1 MLRDPYWA
9 AGQASPSSQESGGYS
24 MVGKRWLF
32 GAIAIAFVGMLVA
45 FGTLMRSTASA
56 SPAFQ
61 VETAT
66 TTATEPITSTTT
78 ITETATTTETPITTE
93 TSTTT
98 ATPTDITPTA
108 TAVPTITTTPITT
121 PNPLSRPFWSFA
133 AKFVCGEQPADQA
146 GQPIA
151 GETAV
156 KPGNY
161 ATEINIHNPHYL
173 GPIQIRHKALLL
185 VDGGVP
191 VARVPATA
199 NPTAFSPLLALPDDG
214 ATMMDCN
221 GIWNLLN
228 PGTTPPTPMPL
239 MIGYLVVV
247 SPANLDVVG
256 VTTATTA
263 NSNLEPA
270 GIALETIA
278 VEGKRVLIPAS
289 AFPDRALPRDS
300 EFTDE

>member
-1 MLRDPYWA
+1 MA
-9 AGQASPSSQESGGYS
+9 
-24 MVGKRWLF
+24 GKRWLF
-32 GAIAIAFVGMLVA
+32 SAIGVVIAGMLVA

-61 VETAT
+61 VATETST
-66 TTATEPITSTTT
+66 TTATVPITTTAT
-78 ITETATTTETPITTE
+78 ITATTTTTETPITTE
-93 TSTTT
+93 TSTATE
-98 ATPTDITPTA
+98 TPTAAVSPTA
-108 TAVPTITTTPITT
+108 TAVPTATTTPITT
-121 PNPLSRPFWSFA
+121 PPPLDRTYWSFA
-133 AKFVCGEQPADQA
+133 AKFVCGQQTADQA

-151 GETAV
+151 GEPVV

-173 GPIQIRHKALLL
+173 GPIQIRYKGLLL
-185 VDGGVP
+185 VDRGVP
-191 VARVPATA
+191 VARAPAAAKPGTF
-199 NPTAFSPLLALPDDG
+199 TPLQALPDDG

-228 PGTTPPTPMPL
+228 PGTTPPSPMPL
-239 MIGYLVVV
+239 TIGYLVIV

-270 GIALETIA
+270 GIAIQTLA

-289 AFPDRALPRDS
+289 AFPDRSLPRES

>member
-1 MLRDPYWA
+1 
-9 AGQASPSSQESGGYS
+9 

-32 GAIAIAFVGMLVA
+32 SAIAAAFVAVLVA
-45 FGTLMRSTASA
+45 FGALMRSTAAA
-56 SPAFQ
+56 SPALQ
-61 VETAT
+61 AATETAT
-66 TTATEPITSTTT
+66 TTATEPITSTVT

-93 TSTTT
+93 T
-98 ATPTDITPTA
+98 ATVTETPTA
-108 TAVPTITTTPITT
+108 AVTTTETAVPTATTTPITT
-121 PNPLSRPFWSFA
+121 PNPLGRPFWSFA

-151 GETAV
+151 GEPAV

-185 VDGGVP
+185 VDRGVP
-191 VARVPATA
+191 VGRAPATA
-199 NPTAFSPLLALPDDG
+199 KPGAFSPLLALPDDG
-214 ATMMDCN
+214 ATMIDCN

-247 SPANLDVVG
+247 SPANLDVVD

-270 GIALETIA
+270 GIAIQTVA
-278 VEGKRVLIPAS
+278 VEGKHVLIPAS
-289 AFPDRALPRDS
+289 AFPDRVLPRDS

>member
-1 MLRDPYWA
+1 
-9 AGQASPSSQESGGYS
+9 
-24 MVGKRWLF
+24 V
-32 GAIAIAFVGMLVA
+32 
-45 FGTLMRSTASA
+45 
-56 SPAFQ
+56 
-61 VETAT
+61 
-66 TTATEPITSTTT
+66 T
-78 ITETATTTETPITTE
+78 ITETATSTETPITTE
-93 TSTTT
+93 TSTAT
-98 ATPTDITPTA
+98 ATPTDITPTV

-146 GQPIA
+146 GQPIT

-185 VDGGVP
+185 VDRGVP
-191 VARVPATA
+191 VGRAPATA
-199 NPTAFSPLLALPDDG
+199 NPATFSALLALPDDG

-239 MIGYLVVV
+239 MIGYFVIV

-256 VTTATTA
+256 VTTATTS

-270 GIALETIA
+270 GIAIQTVA

-300 EFTDE
+300 EFSDE